1 MNFDYQTLILKNIA
15 KCKITTNFHTV
26 TIKIGP
32 CEDVKQPELNKD
44 KIFLRYLLTRN
55 IHTSTER

>member
-1 MNFDYQTLILKNIA
+1 MTTDFD
-15 KCKITTNFHTV
+15 TV

-32 CEDVKQPELNKD
+32 YEDVKQPELNKD
-44 KIFLRYLLTRN
+44 KMFLHYLLTRN